1 MAEQWFVYKNQEQKG
16 PYTLDELKQGIS
28 SGEFRNSD
36 LYWNENMGDWK
47 PGNQISQLFQ
57 SQSPRPSAPSP
68 EYTQPKKKSGLVKK
82 LVTVVVIVA
91 VLAAGAFGARKL
103 LGGITS
109 VLPFFGGSGSGF
121 VYYDED
127 LVKDAVNVPFTDL
140 QGYYSGVA
148 KYTKADNIEL
158 MGDMYDASD
167 LEYLNERLGKE
178 MVAILEADEYYID
191 VYTMLPGSTQDYED
205 SLDETMYQNGVFKYT
220 ESFTDEEIGEASFI
234 SEAIVLNGNNDYRI
248 VGYYQIKFINLD
260 GDEIII
266 EMEYDAERGQ
276 P

>member
-16 PYTLDELKQGIS
+16 PYTQDELKQRIN

-47 PGNQISQLFQ
+47 PGNQIPQLFQ
-57 SQSPRPSAPSP
+57 SQSPPPSAPSP
-68 EYTQPKKKSGLVKK
+68 TYTQPKKKSGLVKK
-82 LVTVVVIVA
+82 LVTVIVIVA
-91 VLAAGAFGARKL
+91 ILGAGAFGASKL

-109 VLPFFGGSGSGF
+109 VLPFVGGSSSSY
-121 VYYDED
+121 VYYDKD
-127 LVKDAVNVPFTDL
+127 LAKDALNVPFSDL

-148 KYTKADNIEL
+148 QYTRADNIEL
-158 MGDMYDASD
+158 MDGMYDESD

-178 MVAILEADEYYID
+178 MIAILEADAYYID

-220 ESFTDEEIGEASFI
+220 ESFSDEEIGEASFI
-234 SEAIVLNGNNDYRI
+234 SEAVVLNGNNDYRI